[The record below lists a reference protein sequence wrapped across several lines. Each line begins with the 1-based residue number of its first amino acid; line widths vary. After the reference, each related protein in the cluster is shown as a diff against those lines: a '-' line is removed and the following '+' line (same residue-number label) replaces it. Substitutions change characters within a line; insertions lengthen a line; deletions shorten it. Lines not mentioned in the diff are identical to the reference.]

1 MITPAGVPWGSELSP
16 SELQALG
23 EIDIL
28 GRFVVGCDDAG
39 IVLHSDSDRFRD
51 PMQSRYILDEY
62 LRRLDEPRNYGLLD
76 IMAMAQLHGLPT
88 RLLDWTLSPY
98 VAAYFACS
106 EAIRRF
112 ERWVSGQRVAILVLN
127 KGPRMN
133 SHVGSVRVL
142 RESVSKNVVA
152 QQGLFTVHPILA
164 QRGGSTDSKGLEH
177 FMLGAQFAP
186 ISNLTLPVEQ
196 SVRLFE
202 LCHRNGF
209 RAARLFPGA
218 DGATRQ
224 VQEEMQYSML
234 YNEPTTQPSG
244 LI

>member
-1 MITPAGVPWGSELSP
+1 
-16 SELQALG
+16 
-23 EIDIL
+23 
-28 GRFVVGCDDAG
+28 
-39 IVLHSDSDRFRD
+39 
-51 PMQSRYILDEY
+51 
-62 LRRLDEPRNYGLLD
+62 
-76 IMAMAQLHGLPT
+76 
-88 RLLDWTLSPY
+88 
-98 VAAYFACS
+98 
-106 EAIRRF
+106 
-112 ERWVSGQRVAILVLN
+112 
-127 KGPRMN
+127 MN

-142 RESVSKNVVA
+142 RGSVSKNVVA

-244 LI
+244 LIQLGLWERPQMAITPRFGVCLQITIQHRNHLRIPSPVQPRPV